1 MQFKYRP
8 PVLSY
13 KDRPPPTRRDL
24 YVEQCRMQSAN
35 PVFQLVQKLQC
46 PPGRNVDRGE
56 PSPIRNVDETA
67 TKDDSLLV
75 VKSTPKGGQIRGV
88 AGSAVGQPEIAKFLV
103 GKRARGKRH
112 GQLGLRPAGK
122 LREFER
128 FGIRGEQ
135 HAVGAHESSADV
147 ENQRRA
153 GLDAVDGAMLEYK
166 DAELYRSP
174 RQSPHQFARVQRS
187 AGHFLAYS
195 QFAGVGPMN
204 ERAGILGGA
213 IEFMNA
219 RKVQVARDIQ
229 IAKDRRNSSQ
239 DITEPGQ
246 LSCGGF
252 RQGESA
258 GMTAGAG
265 ADRLGLEQGY
275 TFGRIKMLQIRGGGE
290 AAKAAANH
298 SEVDLTRKQP
308 LFRHEVDRPGCFS
321 PTDWPGIHGQ
331 RWTHSF
337 GWFPRDAYSQ
347 SQGTTKDF
355 LRVKSAR
362 SSNSARFSR
371 FDAQPETLGPL
382 NRDFSLYSARSI
394 REVIRPL
401 RSSLP
406 DLFTSQTRRLEWIN
420 DTCVFT

>member
-13 KDRPPPTRRDL
+13 KDRSPPTMRDL

-46 PPGRNVDRGE
+46 PPGRNVDRGD

-67 TKDDSLLV
+67 TKDDSILV
-75 VKSTPKGGQIRGV
+75 EKSTPKVGQIRGV
-88 AGSAVGQPEIAKFLV
+88 AGSAVGQPEIAKFLA
-103 GKRARGKRH
+103 GQRRRGKRH

-174 RQSPHQFARVQRS
+174 RQSAHQFARVQRS

-239 DITEPGQ
+239 DITETGQ
-246 LSCGGF
+246 ISCGGF

-258 GMTAGAG
+258 GVTAGAG
-265 ADRLGLEQGY
+265 ADRLGLENGDA
-275 TFGRIKMLQIRGGGE
+275 FGSIETLQIRGRRKT
-290 AAKAAANH
+290 AKAAANH
-298 SEVDLTRKQP
+298 RDVDLSRQRRF
-308 LFRHEVDRPGCFS
+308 LGDEVDRPGRLA
-321 PTDWPGIHGQ
+321 PTRRDRIRSQ
-331 RWTHSF
+331 RWTRSF
-337 GWFPRDAYSQ
+337 GAFSKDARSQ
-347 SQGTTKDF
+347 SRGTA
-355 LRVKSAR
+355 KSYF
-362 SSNSARFSR
+362 SA
-371 FDAQPETLGPL
+371 
-382 NRDFSLYSARSI
+382 
-394 REVIRPL
+394 
-401 RSSLP
+401 
-406 DLFTSQTRRLEWIN
+406 
-420 DTCVFT
+420 

>member
-67 TKDDSLLV
+67 TKDDSILV
-75 VKSTPKGGQIRGV
+75 EKSTPKVGQIRGV

-112 GQLGLRPAGK
+112 GQLGLCTPGQ

-135 HAVGAHESSADV
+135 HPAGANETSADA

-153 GLDAVDGAMLEYK
+153 GLDAADRAVLDYK
-166 DAELYRSP
+166 DAELYSSP
-174 RQSPHQFARVQRS
+174 RQSAHQFARVKRA

-204 ERAGILGGA
+204 ERAGILAGP
-213 IEFMNA
+213 IEFMNT
-219 RKVQVARDIQ
+219 RKNQVAIDIQ
-229 IAKDRRNSSQ
+229 TAKDRRYPCQHIAETRHISCCGF
-239 DITEPGQ
+239 GQ
-246 LSCGGF
+246 
-252 RQGESA
+252 RESA

-265 ADRLGLEQGY
+265 ADRLGLENGDA
-275 TFGRIKMLQIRGGGE
+275 FGSIETLQIRGRRKT
-290 AAKAAANH
+290 AKAAANH
-298 SEVDLTRKQP
+298 RDVDLSRQRRF
-308 LFRHEVDRPGCFS
+308 LGDEVDRPGRLA
-321 PTDWPGIHGQ
+321 PTRRDRIRSQ
-331 RWTHSF
+331 RWTRSF
-337 GWFPRDAYSQ
+337 GAFSKDARSQ
-347 SQGTTKDF
+347 SRGTA
-355 LRVKSAR
+355 KSYF
-362 SSNSARFSR
+362 SA
-371 FDAQPETLGPL
+371 
-382 NRDFSLYSARSI
+382 
-394 REVIRPL
+394 
-401 RSSLP
+401 
-406 DLFTSQTRRLEWIN
+406 
-420 DTCVFT
+420 